1 MALMISKD
9 EQEAVLT
16 CMCGC
21 DDAVH
26 IKICKEFED
35 DESFSF
41 LTFMKSN
48 WYSEQDETILKT
60 ITKKMKKIIAIIC
73 SKDFYY
79 SEIVMSKDD
88 FIQFK
93 EYINSIETD

>member
-1 MALMISKD
+1 MALTISKD

-16 CMCGC
+16 CQCGC

-48 WYSEQDETILKT
+48 WYSEQDETIFRT
-60 ITKKMKKIIAIIC
+60 IGKKLKKIIAIIR

-88 FIQFK
+88 FVQFK
-93 EYINSIETD
+93 EYIDSIEID

>member
-1 MALMISKD
+1 
-9 EQEAVLT
+9 
-16 CMCGC
+16 
-21 DDAVH
+21 
-26 IKICKEFED
+26 
-35 DESFSF
+35 
-41 LTFMKSN
+41 MKSN